1 MFKNRFKAYERK
13 KADKLPILG
22 FLSTFFV
29 IFAYRNCENEAEMHN
44 KSVIFL
50 VWVVRNCNCLKSGV
64 KVLST

>member
-44 KSVIFL
+44 KSVIF
-50 VWVVRNCNCLKSGV
+50 WYG
-64 KVLST
+64 